1 MAGYL
6 LLKLNKGKNSY
17 GFLGIRNNEL
27 YTDYGMNDGAK
38 FYSFEEAKPY
48 INRLVKAGFEVR
60 LWGTGDFSKDNSKFG
75 QNPFTK
81 IIKENKNMQEKIK
94 KLSES
99 IKERVLE
106 KRLGKS
112 EIQENSYH
120 AEEHEGKWVIKD
132 EAGYI
137 MTTDKFDT
145 KEEAEAD
152 IAKFGQPKEQILPVE
167 NARVKRV
174 VESLDKVSKILK
186 DRATEKGW
194 LNLSKKEIDKKIKE
208 LQKKGWYDEYTLDM
222 TLLYHLKDVGNTFNE
237 SKAMFGVEYRDM
249 HTGIHK
255 LIVAESEKKA
265 QNILDHLKE
274 LENPPEEMEANEY
287 SDFAYVV
294 WGLIND
300 LAYDVFEINYRDV
313 DDNGMYD
320 DIKVINYDEIK
331 PDIYE
336 NFKSKTKKSKIN
348 EGNYDSDNAWL
359 GFCTNVKRYANEHQV
374 DIETAIQSEFDDL
387 YAYAD
392 IINIWRDMPGDLG
405 SRIGEITFLMLE
417 DIQEGAFEDV
427 DFISGLE
434 ESKMNEGV
442 KVLKESIEDYE
453 SYYGYVSGVEAEIVM
468 TGSQVK
474 YICTPGSND
483 EAVES
488 VVNDPMIKEQL
499 AKISDEQLNNLGWWL
514 TDYTDEEI
522 RNMSRETK
530 EEYLVWTAAW
540 NIFDEETQNF
550 EESKMNEISDRT
562 KNRALAARD
571 KRAKA
576 AIDKQNRWNRHRFQE
591 PSDEFKDVK
600 TEEDAMAI
608 HKTAWKETDKMWK
621 NARRQPNM
629 DTYKKRVRSGAISL
643 GKDKSN
649 VNEDNNLQQIFDDAF
664 SGGTIP
670 AFETA
675 NGVMYLEPQGDKIII
690 GGATNMGVIPQYEFE
705 YDFSQS
711 FDWNIQGMI
720 ELVYEQEG
728 YPDEEWNENHKARK
742 SMKKS
747 VNENMSVA
755 KAKKLYKKHGML
767 FLDDEEGQEAYDVL
781 YNAGYTMKKK
791 NDVAY
796 CVEFDRMRESLE
808 RRKSA
813 KKSVNEISDE
823 LANKVTSARRKELKN
838 ADRAFVKA
846 RTKVWKDTEGMNPTD
861 RHDAILNNKKLDK
874 AEDRARKAGR
884 KLGNNFTLN
893 KLRNNRKAQ
902 NESLAETLLKEAHSV
917 LTMNE
922 NEANELTTWQF
933 TARGFSKAMIEKQSV
948 FGSANVRCIVHENAD
963 GKVVGTAVVDYYM
976 NETQVEEAI
985 KKALAENGFRATA
998 ITELVNLY

>member
-17 GFLGIRNNEL
+17 GFLGIRNYEL
-27 YTDYGMNDGAK
+27 YTDYNINDGAK

-48 INRLVKAGFEVR
+48 INKLVKAGFEVR
-60 LWGTGDFSKDNSKFG
+60 LWGTGDFSKDNFKFG
-75 QNPFTK
+75 RNPFTK
-81 IIKENKNMQEKIK
+81 IIKENKNMQEKTK

-106 KRLGKS
+106 KRLGGKS

-137 MTTDKFDT
+137 MTTDRFDT

-152 IAKFGQPKEQILPVE
+152 IAKHGQPKEQTLPVE

-174 VESLDKVSKILK
+174 EESKINEAKAPEKLTDDMIKFIYDNRNIANTSDLLEDLILNKKIIDFTYKFKEGGYEKLLELYPEVKKVPLYVLKAKNGDYIDSIGARARIMANSKDSATIYTQSDIDKLK
-186 DRATEKGW
+186 D
-194 LNLSKKEIDKKIKE
+194 D
-208 LQKKGWYDEYTLDM
+208 
-222 TLLYHLKDVGNTFNE
+222 
-237 SKAMFGVEYRDM
+237 
-249 HTGIHK
+249 
-255 LIVAESEKKA
+255 
-265 QNILDHLKE
+265 
-274 LENPPEEMEANEY
+274 NPKMM
-287 SDFAYVV
+287 
-294 WGLIND
+294 
-300 LAYDVFEINYRDV
+300 RDV
-313 DDNGMYD
+313 D
-320 DIKVINYDEIK
+320 VE
-331 PDIYE
+331 
-336 NFKSKTKKSKIN
+336 KIN

-359 GFCTNVKRYANEHQV
+359 GFCTNIKRYANEHQV
-374 DIETAIQSEFDDL
+374 DIEEAIQSEFDDL

-417 DIQEGAFEDV
+417 DIREGAYEDV
-427 DFISGLE
+427 DFISGL
-434 ESKMNEGV
+434 
-442 KVLKESIEDYE
+442 
-453 SYYGYVSGVEAEIVM
+453 
-468 TGSQVK
+468 
-474 YICTPGSND
+474 
-483 EAVES
+483 
-488 VVNDPMIKEQL
+488 
-499 AKISDEQLNNLGWWL
+499 
-514 TDYTDEEI
+514 
-522 RNMSRETK
+522 
-530 EEYLVWTAAW
+530 
-540 NIFDEETQNF
+540 

-576 AIDKQNRWNRHRFQE
+576 ALDKQNRWNRHRFQE

-670 AFETA
+670 AIETA
-675 NGVMYLEPQGDKIII
+675 NGVMYLEPKDNKIII
-690 GGATNMGVIPQYEFE
+690 GGATNAGIIPQYEFE

-720 ELVYEQEG
+720 EQVYEQEG

-823 LANKVTSARRKELKN
+823 LASKVTSARRKELKN
-838 ADRAFVKA
+838 ADRAFAKA
-846 RTKVWKDTEGMNPTD
+846 RTKAWKDTEGMDPAN
-861 RHDAILNNKKLDK
+861 RLGAMLNNKKLDK
-874 AEDRARKAGR
+874 VEDRTRKAGR

-893 KLRNNRKAQ
+893 KLRDKRKAQ
-902 NESLAETLLKEAHSV
+902 NESLAETLLREAHSV

-922 NEANELTTWQF
+922 NESSELTTWQF

-948 FGSANVRCIVHENAD
+948 FGSANIRCIIHENAD
-963 GKVVGTAVVDYYM
+963 GKVVGTAVADYYM
-976 NETQVEEAI
+976 DEVQVEEAI
-985 KKALAENGFRATA
+985 KKALAENGFKATS
-998 ITELVNLY
+998 ITDLVNLY